1 MRPQCTRLQAT
12 GIEIMNIEPEL
23 SVDEVI
29 DQGVDEGGG
38 HGHQVDSEVQVFNP
52 SPFCNI

>member
-1 MRPQCTRLQAT
+1 
-12 GIEIMNIEPEL
+12 MNKESEL
-23 SVDEVI
+23 CVDEVT

-52 SPFCNI
+52 SKFCKI